1 MLPTISWPPLR
12 KYAGS
17 TLGCDIVY
25 EPASGFATDMCV
37 VTLSLVISY
46 FICVH
51 YCVLNPRTVYYLMR
65 KQYLIYIR
73 VSPRTPNQHRNP
85 ITGASSS
92 SCSAPLGF
100 NIYSLIKWVTYNKC
114 VLYIG
119 RTIIC
124 FKCNYYREPWWR
136 YIKALWIPWLS
147 RELSFLHI
155 LKPSSEGK
163 KKRESLWIPWISIPE
178 KVVIASSKPVLLFLI
193 NCIFS
198 LILNTQFTCCSS
210 QWLTFQV

>member
-136 YIKALWIPWLS
+136 YIKALWIPW
-147 RELSFLHI
+147 
-155 LKPSSEGK
+155 
-163 KKRESLWIPWISIPE
+163 ISIPE